1 MDLRHSIELLA
12 ESNEDLSPEG
22 GVFGACCG
30 VLAWRTG
37 SILTRIILPAIYNI
51 LIFGNV
57 FLIYQLELRVP
68 WEGPAPGREGET
80 GRTPLW

>member
-1 MDLRHSIELLA
+1 MALRQSIELLA
-12 ESNEDLSPEG
+12 ESNEDLSPEGIISG

-51 LIFGNV
+51 LIFGKV

-68 WEGPAPGREGET
+68 W
-80 GRTPLW
+80 